1 MPVRGALDHSSQKT
15 HYTIDTSERK
25 RIKKEEIS
33 ACPFISHEG
42 ESASLTKHRYN
53 LYEKVWNHQL
63 GAIQRILN
71 SANDQFFANLVQF
84 VDNPFPSKLAT
95 AFLGLSSN
103 TANNLRTLD
112 EFAGHLYQ
120 SGRNQHVRLVMLDSK
135 ECIHIKAAM
144 REFIKQVLEPKSRLQ
159 DDPIASFDEEQ
170 EQDQKTQ
177 VEEDEDLDAV
187 DGDAGDGGR
196 ISYDFE
202 IVEEWVDAYINR
214 TNSKEHF
221 RIVVV
226 LQDSDAFSNEILNQL
241 VHLLSVYCKTI
252 PIKLIMALSSKGISD
267 WISRNITSRS
277 RTLINATKLEARN
290 NKDICFQVIDNI
302 LLRNEITSENPLL
315 LDAQLSSIVLN
326 RFENSNNSIDSL
338 VTEFKLTYM
347 IHFYQSPLSIMVDP
361 DFAPQSFHFDA
372 LRKLPSFK
380 THIEFLLHS
389 FQNLRNEKNDEDAQ
403 AMSEKINELLT
414 SDQAIYDLFRSARS
428 QLQKYQNAV
437 MNAIHIIHFL
447 SSGEKQVFQ
456 LYKLVTNNQL
466 INSSYLSDVL
476 KTIRSFD
483 DARIKRFSQF
493 IQSETIKITID
504 DVTDEDTLGL
514 KRALSRPGI
523 TSEQLLRLITD
534 YLHENPALNMKIS
547 DNLFNEVLTITGG
560 ISEMDK
566 LLPKV
571 TIEESYENLM
581 IKLIRPRSKEAL
593 ESALDQP
600 QQFLKNNLVL
610 SITEKKHNSSKVIG
624 PLLPKLYHIYKDAP
638 VNINIWDFFVAFK
651 SSIPKKEILDELKK
665 QIRDYVGEFK
675 DQMTNMLNDAA
686 KDDTKWERLVYA
698 WFIQSSAELTT
709 MGFLREKTKGD
720 YVEKLIWKN
729 L

>member
-15 HYTIDTSERK
+15 HYTIDTSQRK
-25 RIKKEEIS
+25 RIKREEIS

-42 ESASLTKHRYN
+42 ESASLTKHRYH

-144 REFIKQVLEPKSRLQ
+144 RELIKQVLEPKSRLQ
-159 DDPIASFDEEQ
+159 DDFIASFDEEQ

-187 DGDAGDGGR
+187 DGDVGDGGR

-202 IVEEWVDAYINR
+202 IVEEWVDAYFNR
-214 TNSKEHF
+214 TNSREHF

-241 VHLLSVYCKTI
+241 VHLLSVYSKTI

-267 WISRNITSRS
+267 WINRNITSRS

-389 FQNLRNEKNDEDAQ
+389 FQNLKNEKNDEDAQ

-447 SSGEKQVFQ
+447 SNGEKQVFQ

-483 DARIKRFSQF
+483 DARIKRLSQF

-523 TSEQLLRLITD
+523 NSEQLLRLITD

-600 QQFLKNNLVL
+600 QQFLKNNLVT
-610 SITEKKHNSSKVIG
+610 SITEKKHKSSKVVG

-651 SSIPKKEILDELKK
+651 SSISKKEILDELKK
-665 QIRDYVGEFK
+665 QISRYVGEFK

>member
-15 HYTIDTSERK
+15 HYTIDTSQRK
-25 RIKKEEIS
+25 RIKREEIS

-42 ESASLTKHRYN
+42 ESASLTKHRYH

-63 GAIQRILN
+63 GAIQKILN
-71 SANDQFFANLVQF
+71 SANDQFFAKLVQF

-144 REFIKQVLEPKSRLQ
+144 RELIKQVLEPKLRLQ
-159 DDPIASFDEEQ
+159 DDFIASFDEEQ

-187 DGDAGDGGR
+187 DGDVGDGGR

-202 IVEEWVDAYINR
+202 IVEEWVDAYIYR

-226 LQDSDAFSNEILNQL
+226 LQDSDAFSNEILNQV
-241 VHLLSVYCKTI
+241 VHLLSVYSKTI

-267 WISRNITSRS
+267 WINRNITSRL

-315 LDAQLSSIVLN
+315 LDAQLSLIVLN

-347 IHFYQSPLSIMVDP
+347 IHFYQLPLSIMVDP
-361 DFAPQSFHFDA
+361 DFAPQGFHFDA

-389 FQNLRNEKNDEDAQ
+389 FQNLKNEKNDEDAQ
-403 AMSEKINELLT
+403 AMLEKISELLT
-414 SDQAIYDLFRSARS
+414 SDQAIYDLFRSARL

-447 SSGEKQVFQ
+447 SNGEKQVFQ

-483 DARIKRFSQF
+483 DARIKRLSQF

-581 IKLIRPRSKEAL
+581 IKLIRPRLKEAL

-600 QQFLKNNLVL
+600 QQFLKNNLVT
-610 SITEKKHNSSKVIG
+610 SITEKKHKSLKVIG

-651 SSIPKKEILDELKK
+651 LSIPKKEILDELKK

>member
-144 REFIKQVLEPKSRLQ
+144 REFIKQVLEPKLRLQ

-267 WISRNITSRS
+267 WISRNITSRL

-315 LDAQLSSIVLN
+315 LDAQLSLIVLN
-326 RFENSNNSIDSL
+326 RLLSL
-338 VTEFKLTYM
+338 
-347 IHFYQSPLSIMVDP
+347 
-361 DFAPQSFHFDA
+361 
-372 LRKLPSFK
+372 
-380 THIEFLLHS
+380 
-389 FQNLRNEKNDEDAQ
+389 
-403 AMSEKINELLT
+403 
-414 SDQAIYDLFRSARS
+414 
-428 QLQKYQNAV
+428 
-437 MNAIHIIHFL
+437 IHI
-447 SSGEKQVFQ
+447 
-456 LYKLVTNNQL
+456 
-466 INSSYLSDVL
+466 
-476 KTIRSFD
+476 
-483 DARIKRFSQF
+483 
-493 IQSETIKITID
+493 
-504 DVTDEDTLGL
+504 
-514 KRALSRPGI
+514 
-523 TSEQLLRLITD
+523 
-534 YLHENPALNMKIS
+534 
-547 DNLFNEVLTITGG
+547 
-560 ISEMDK
+560 
-566 LLPKV
+566 
-571 TIEESYENLM
+571 
-581 IKLIRPRSKEAL
+581 
-593 ESALDQP
+593 
-600 QQFLKNNLVL
+600 
-610 SITEKKHNSSKVIG
+610 
-624 PLLPKLYHIYKDAP
+624 
-638 VNINIWDFFVAFK
+638 
-651 SSIPKKEILDELKK
+651 
-665 QIRDYVGEFK
+665 
-675 DQMTNMLNDAA
+675 
-686 KDDTKWERLVYA
+686 
-698 WFIQSSAELTT
+698 
-709 MGFLREKTKGD
+709 
-720 YVEKLIWKN
+720 
-729 L
+729 

>member
-566 LLPKV
+566 FLPKV

>member
-144 REFIKQVLEPKSRLQ
+144 REFIKQVLEPKLRLQ

-267 WISRNITSRS
+267 WISRNITSRL

-302 LLRNEITSENPLL
+302 LLRNEITSETPLL
-315 LDAQLSSIVLN
+315 LDAQLSLIVLN

-347 IHFYQSPLSIMVDP
+347 IHFYQLPLSIMVDP

-403 AMSEKINELLT
+403 AMLEKINELLT
-414 SDQAIYDLFRSARS
+414 SDQAIYDLFRSARL

-581 IKLIRPRSKEAL
+581 IKLIRPRLKEAL

-610 SITEKKHNSSKVIG
+610 SITEKKHNSLKVIG

-651 SSIPKKEILDELKK
+651 LSIPKKEILDELKK